1 MSEANRIKRQL
12 ETAFQGPA
20 WHGPPLM
27 ENVRG
32 VSEDAARAK
41 PLAGAHSI
49 WEIVNHVAA
58 WYGEAIAVVDG
69 KQYESLKDD
78 ADWPPINGAWTDAV
92 ARLEA
97 SHATLIGKIAGLS
110 DDALKGHRPGD
121 KYPLR
126 ILLRGIAE
134 HDLYHAGQIGLLKR
148 ACAS

>member
-12 ETAFQGPA
+12 ETAFEGPA

-32 VSEDAARAK
+32 VSEEAARAK
-41 PLAGAHSI
+41 PVAGAHSI
-49 WEIVNHVAA
+49 WEIVNHIAA
-58 WYGEAIAVVDG
+58 WYGEAIAVIDG
-69 KQYESLKDD
+69 KPYVSLQGD
-78 ADWPPINGAWTDAV
+78 ADWPPVSGTWADAV

-97 SHATLIGKIAGLS
+97 AHATLIEKIAGLS
-110 DDALKGHRPGD
+110 DEALKGQRAGD

-126 ILLRGIAE
+126 ILVRGIAE
-134 HDLYHAGQIGLLKR
+134 HNLYHAGQIGMLKR

>member
-32 VSEDAARAK
+32 VSEEAARAK
-41 PLAGAHSI
+41 PVAGAHSI

-58 WYGEAIAVVDG
+58 WYDEAIAVIGG
-69 KQYESLKDD
+69 KPYVTLKGD
-78 ADWPPINGAWTDAV
+78 ADWPPVNGAWVDAV

-97 SHATLIGKIAGLS
+97 AHARLIEKLAGLA
-110 DDALKGHRPGD
+110 DEQLKETIPDREW
-121 KYPLR
+121 PLR
-126 ILLRGIAE
+126 VLLRGIAE
-134 HDLYHAGQIGLLKR
+134 HNLYHAGQIGLLKR
-148 ACAS
+148 AAE